1 MIYEW
6 RAYYIMPGRMPD
18 IQKRFADHTMR
29 LFAMFVANQARE
41 S

>member
-6 RAYYIMPGRMPD
+6 RAYYIMPGRMPE
-18 IQKRFADHTMR
+18 IQKRAPTTTSR
-29 LFAMFVANQARE
+29 TVFVSGRP